1 MNVKAKCQFC
11 SRELTLEVDDEYSRL
26 GDPLKLLRLAACN
39 RCADLKT
46 KQRRIEGRLEYL
58 TSLLL
63 IKKTE
68 TEMENF
74 KRSMERTAK
83 DYLRLICEF
92 LRVDYVDWDEA
103 ILDALM
109 IAPAPPKPS
118 NLGSVVRRMWQMAK
132 GAPKAQGSL
141 PYKD

>member
-1 MNVKAKCQFC
+1 MIVKAKCQFC
-11 SRELTLEVDDEYSRL
+11 SRELSLEIDDGYASL
-26 GDPLKLLRLAACN
+26 GDPFKLQRLAACN

-46 KQRRIEGRLEYL
+46 KQRKLEYRLEYF
-58 TSLLL
+58 TGLLRV
-63 IKKTE
+63 KMTDKE
-68 TEMENF
+68 AENL
-74 KRSMERTAK
+74 KVSMCKTAK
-83 DYLRLICEF
+83 DYLRCICEF